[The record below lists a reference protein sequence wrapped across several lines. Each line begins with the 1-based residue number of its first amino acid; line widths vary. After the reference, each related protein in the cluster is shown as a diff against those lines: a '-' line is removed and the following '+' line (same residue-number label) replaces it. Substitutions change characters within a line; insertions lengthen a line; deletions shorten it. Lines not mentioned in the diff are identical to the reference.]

1 MQQTELQL
9 LTDAY
14 NRYKDTNMRG
24 SSIRFT
30 NMSPIEKREITDSL
44 ALLEEYG
51 YIRLTARASGF

>member
-30 NMSPIEKREITDSL
+30 NMSPIEK
-44 ALLEEYG
+44 G
-51 YIRLTARASGF
+51 GNN